1 MQRYVLKMFADG
13 WREWTPAMAV
23 VGVISTMIG
32 LCVHQYAWTMTP
44 QFRDAVAAAGAP
56 LAEYQ
61 ILSITIYVVIA
72 LVSWVALTVVGK
84 ASVHASRHTHAL
96 WLLLGASPRAVFLS
110 TLYILLI
117 VSFCGAMMG
126 AIASTFLGFWVL
138 PAFDG
143 AVSPAVDMPRFT
155 VALWAPL
162 VVVIIGVA
170 TAIVGGVVPAY
181 RASRIQPGVALRTV
195 QQPDHKSTSSVL
207 RIVSG
212 SFFLLIAV
220 ALVAASKLDQQLAS
234 AGLAPII
241 NLAFNAGASAL
252 IGVYLMCPEIVG
264 FLFRVLHKVFDV
276 TDLVVSALGTRAAA
290 ARSRMNVT
298 TIAPLAAGLGGV
310 GLLLCAL
317 GSVGAVVQILE
328 PGVET
333 NMTDTWII
341 IAVVIV
347 SMFATSAAV
356 VALSARGRGHEVALL
371 QSAGMSPRQVIAL
384 IGAES
389 FAMSLAA
396 TLVAAVPVVVGGV
409 VCAFATATALNGPP
423 VVEWPFKMMSLGMLG
438 AWLLLFLILAIPT
451 IGPLRNGPS
460 AQLRGGGV

>member
-1 MQRYVLKMFADG
+1 MQRYVLRMFADG

-23 VGVISTMIG
+23 VAVISTMIG

-44 QFRDAVAAAGAP
+44 QFREAIAAAGAP

-72 LVSWVALTVVGK
+72 VVSWVALTVVGK

-96 WLLLGASPRAVFLS
+96 WLLLGAAPWAVFVS

-117 VSFCGAMMG
+117 VSFCGAIMG
-126 AIASTFLGFWVL
+126 AIASTLLSFWTL

-143 AVSPAVDMPRFT
+143 AVSPAVDLPGFT
-155 VALWAPL
+155 VALWAP
-162 VVVIIGVA
+162 VVVVVVSVA
-170 TAIVGGVVPAY
+170 TAIIGGVVPAY
-181 RASRIQPGVALRTV
+181 RASRTQPGVALRTV
-195 QQPDHKSTSSVL
+195 QQSDRKSKTTVL

-212 SFFLLIAV
+212 MFFLLVSV
-220 ALVAASKLDQQLAS
+220 ALVVASKLDQQPAS
-234 AGLAPII
+234 II
-241 NLAFNAGASAL
+241 NLALNAGGCAL

-264 FLFRVLHKVFDV
+264 LVLRVLHKTFDV
-276 TDLVVSALGTRAAA
+276 TGLTVSALGTRAAA
-290 ARSRMNVT
+290 ARTRMNVT

-310 GLLLCAL
+310 GLLLCSL
-317 GSVGAVVQILE
+317 GSVGAVIHIVE
-328 PGVET
+328 PGAQT
-333 NMTDTWII
+333 NMTDTWVI

-371 QSAGMSPRQVIAL
+371 QSAGMSPLQVIAL

-389 FAMSLAA
+389 FAMSLAT
-396 TLVAAVPVVVGGV
+396 TLIAAVPVVVGGV
-409 VCAFATATALNGPP
+409 VCAFASAAALNGPP
-423 VVEWPFKMMSLGMLG
+423 VVEWPLGMMSLGMLG
-438 AWLLLFLILAIPT
+438 TWLLLFLILAIPT
-451 IGPLRNGPS
+451 TGPLRNGPG
-460 AQLRGGGV
+460 AQLRGEGV